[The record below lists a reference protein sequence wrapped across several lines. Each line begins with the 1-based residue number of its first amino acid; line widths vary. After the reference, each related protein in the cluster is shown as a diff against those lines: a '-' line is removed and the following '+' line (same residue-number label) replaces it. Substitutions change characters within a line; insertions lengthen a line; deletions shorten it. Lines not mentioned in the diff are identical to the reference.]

1 MNKLPNDYQ
10 NFIALSRYARW
21 LPEKNRR
28 ETWEETVARY
38 FDFMEGH
45 LKENTSYEL
54 DTTTRRRLEH
64 AVLTLQIMPSMR
76 ALMTAGL
83 ALAKNHIAGYN
94 CAYLSVDHPKAFDE
108 CLYILMHGTGVGF
121 SVERQHINKLPE
133 VPEEILEVDDV
144 IVVQDSKE
152 GWQSAFRKLITYLYD
167 GESPKW
173 DFSRIR
179 KKGSR
184 LKIFGGRASG
194 PEPLV
199 DLFHFTSNIF
209 KDAAGRKLTS
219 YECHRLMC
227 KVAEVVVVGG
237 VRRSA
242 LISLSNLTDERMRN
256 AKSGQWW
263 SDTPEMALS
272 NNSVCYT
279 EKPDMSIFMKE
290 WTSLYESKS
299 GERGIFNRQAAI
311 QQVKSIGRR
320 DPEHDFGCNPCSEI
334 ILRDGQFCNLTEVV
348 IRAEDTQKEI
358 MHKVRMATILGTFQ
372 ASLTNIRRLRPKWVK
387 NTEEEALLGVSL
399 TGIMD
404 NSFMNGS
411 NKGRGTSEW
420 NSNQKNL
427 PDFLISLKKKS
438 VETNKD
444 WSEKLGISQA
454 TATTAIKPSG
464 TVSQLVDSASGI
476 HTRHN
481 DYYLRRVRADSKDP
495 IARLMKDQGI
505 PCEDDVMRPNSV
517 KVFTF
522 PMKAPKGAILR
533 NDRNAI
539 EQLELWLT
547 YQRYYCEHKPSVTIS
562 VKEHEWMEVGAWVY
576 KHFDEVSGV
585 SFLPHSDHSYQ
596 QAPYEDCTKKEYTEL
611 TKKMPKSVDWNLIS
625 QYELEDTT
633 VGNKTLACTGSVCE
647 LVDLVEEDNDQE

>member
-1 MNKLPNDYQ
+1 MKLPNDYQ

-21 LPEKNRR
+21 LPEKKRR

-38 FDFMEGH
+38 FDFMEEH
-45 LKENTSYEL
+45 LADNTDYKL
-54 DTTTRRRLEH
+54 DTKTRNRLEH
-64 AVLTLQIMPSMR
+64 AVLNLDIMPSMR
-76 ALMTAGL
+76 ALMTAGP

-133 VPEEILEVDDV
+133 IPDELVEVDDV

-152 GWQSAFRKLITYLYD
+152 GWQSAFRKLVTYLYN
-167 GESPKW
+167 GEEPKW

-184 LKIFGGRASG
+184 LKTFGGRASG
-194 PEPLV
+194 PEPLL
-199 DLFHFTSNIF
+199 DLFNFCTNIF
-209 KDAAGRKLTS
+209 KAAAGRQLTS
-219 YECHRLMC
+219 YECHRIMC

-242 LISLSNLTDERMRN
+242 LISLSNLTDERMRT

-263 SDTPEMALS
+263 SNTPEMALS

-290 WTSLYESKS
+290 WNALYESKS
-299 GERGIFNRQAAI
+299 GERGIFNREAAKK
-311 QQVKSIGRR
+311 QVATTGRR
-320 DPEHDFGCNPCSEI
+320 DTEHDFGCNPCSEI

-348 IRAEDTQKEI
+348 IRATDN
-358 MHKVRMATILGTFQ
+358 HKDIQNKVKLATILGTFQ
-372 ASLTNIRRLRPKWVK
+372 ASLTNINRLRPKWVS

-411 NKGRGTSEW
+411 NGDRGWHNKMS
-420 NSNQKNL
+420 L
-427 PDFLISLKKKS
+427 PDFLMKLRKIS
-438 VETNKD
+438 VDTNKD
-444 WSEKLGISQA
+444 WSGKLGISQA

-481 DYYLRRVRADSKDP
+481 DYYFRRVRADSKDP
-495 IARLMKDQGI
+495 IAQLMEDQGI
-505 PCEDDVMRPNSV
+505 PCEADIMKPNSV

-522 PMKAPKGAILR
+522 PMKAPEGAVLR

-547 YQRYYCEHKPSVTIS
+547 YQRYYCEHKPSVTVS

-585 SFLPHSDHSYQ
+585 SFLPHSDHTYQ
-596 QAPYEDCTKKEYTEL
+596 QAPYEDCNEEMYNEL
-611 TKKMPKSVDWNLIS
+611 LAQMPESVDWDLIS
-625 QYELEDTT
+625 KYELEDTT

>member
-1 MNKLPNDYQ
+1 MKLPNDYQ

-21 LPEKNRR
+21 LPEKKRR

-38 FDFMEGH
+38 FDFMEEH
-45 LKENTSYEL
+45 LADNTDYKL
-54 DTTTRRRLEH
+54 DTKTRNRLEH
-64 AVLTLQIMPSMR
+64 AVLNLDIMPSMR
-76 ALMTAGL
+76 ALMTAGP

-133 VPEEILEVDDV
+133 IPDELVEVDDV

-152 GWQSAFRKLITYLYD
+152 GWQSAFRKLITYLYN
-167 GESPKW
+167 GEEPKW

-184 LKIFGGRASG
+184 LKTFGGRASG
-194 PEPLV
+194 PEPLL
-199 DLFHFTSNIF
+199 DLFNFCTNIF
-209 KDAAGRKLTS
+209 NAATGRQLTS
-219 YECHRLMC
+219 YECHRIMC

-242 LISLSNLTDERMRN
+242 LISLSNLTDERMRT

-263 SDTPEMALS
+263 SNTPEMALS

-290 WTSLYESKS
+290 WNALYESKS
-299 GERGIFNRQAAI
+299 GERGIFNREAAKK
-311 QQVKSIGRR
+311 QVATTGRR
-320 DPEHDFGCNPCSEI
+320 DTEHDFGCNPCSEI

-348 IRAEDTQKEI
+348 IRATDN
-358 MHKVRMATILGTFQ
+358 HKDIQNKVKLATILGTFQ
-372 ASLTNIRRLRPKWVK
+372 ASLTNIKRLRPKWVS

-411 NKGRGTSEW
+411 NGDRGWHSKM
-420 NSNQKNL
+420 SL
-427 PDFLISLKKKS
+427 PDFLMKLRKIS
-438 VETNKD
+438 VDTNKD
-444 WSEKLGISQA
+444 WSGKLGISQA

-481 DYYLRRVRADSKDP
+481 DYYFRRVRADSKDP
-495 IARLMKDQGI
+495 IAQLMEDQGI
-505 PCEDDVMRPNSV
+505 PCEADIMKPNSV

-522 PMKAPKGAILR
+522 PMKAPEGAVLR

-547 YQRYYCEHKPSVTIS
+547 YQRYYCEHKPSVTVS

-585 SFLPHSDHSYQ
+585 SFLPHSDHTYQ
-596 QAPYEDCTKKEYTEL
+596 QAPYEDCNEEMYNEL
-611 TKKMPKSVDWNLIS
+611 LAQMPESVDWDLIS
-625 QYELEDTT
+625 KYELEDTT